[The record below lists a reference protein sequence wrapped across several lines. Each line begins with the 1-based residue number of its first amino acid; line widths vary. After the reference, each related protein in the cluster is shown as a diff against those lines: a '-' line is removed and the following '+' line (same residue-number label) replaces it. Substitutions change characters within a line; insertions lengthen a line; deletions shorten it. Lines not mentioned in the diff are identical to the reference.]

1 MLCFTYRVVNHDS
14 TIIALGN
21 VSRMLESEVTID
33 GQEHDVAFPRL
44 VLLEQLDLNVA
55 KSGSTGAAGTTAGA
69 KDAKL
74 ADGEGGLFETSD
86 DFLADGTGGAD
97 DADGVGHAES

>member
-33 GQEHDVAFPRL
+33 GQEHDVAFPCL
-44 VLLEQLDLNVA
+44 VLLEQFDLNVA
-55 KSGSTGAAGTTAGA
+55 KSGSTGAAGAA
-69 KDAKL
+69 AVCS
-74 ADGEGGLFETSD
+74 FPWIWN
-86 DFLADGTGGAD
+86 
-97 DADGVGHAES
+97 